1 MIRRNMRQPSL
12 KRLLLG
18 WLLGPL
24 LSLLLIASAGAFY
37 IARTS
42 ATDAYDKALL
52 DPIQALSQHIETEN
66 NKPVLK
72 MSPESLHSLFTDT
85 YDSLYYQLAT
95 NDGHIFEGS
104 LRLPV
109 PPRLTTKPMFYNA
122 TVNGRNVRVGALRLE
137 LDDSPN
143 YVVIQIAETLTK
155 RDHNLYEIL
164 AIMIAPALLM
174 ALAAVLLV
182 WFGISRGLTPL
193 QTLQSEIA
201 ARSLRDLRP
210 VPEDH
215 APEEVRPVIASLNTL
230 LNKLAAAIDGQQR
243 FLANAAHQLR
253 TPLAGLQTQVEVALR
268 KEMPDDLRA
277 IFEQL
282 LTGTQRAAH
291 LANQLLTLARAEP
304 GALHLMAMQP
314 LNLATLI
321 EEVIGQWLGRAKS
334 KHIDLGFEI
343 ASAELWGDPL
353 LIGELIANLIDNAIR
368 YTPENGYVTVRCYQ
382 DGGAVLEVD
391 DNGIGIPE
399 SQREKVLERFYRV
412 DGSPGNGC
420 GLGLAIVQEITKLHE
435 SRLTI
440 STPDHGRGTRI
451 IVRFPT
457 LKSQTA
463 MPV

>member
-1 MIRRNMRQPSL
+1 MSRNIAQPSL

-24 LSLLLIASAGAFY
+24 LGLLAVASVGAFY

-42 ATDAYDKALL
+42 ATDAYDRALL
-52 DPIQALSQHIETEN
+52 DPMQALSQHIETVN
-66 NKPVLK
+66 NQPTLQ
-72 MSPESLHSLFTDT
+72 MSAEALHSLFTDA

-95 NDGHIFEGS
+95 DDGRIFAGS

-109 PPRLTTKPMFYNA
+109 PPRLSTKPLFYNA
-122 TVNGRNVRVGALRLE
+122 IVNGRNVRVGALRIE
-137 LDDSPN
+137 MDDSPN

-174 ALAAVLLV
+174 ILAAVILV
-182 WFGISRGLTPL
+182 WFGINRGLTPL
-193 QTLQSEIA
+193 QKLQADIA

-210 VPEDH
+210 VPENH
-215 APEEVRPVIASLNTL
+215 APEEVRPVIVSLNTL

-268 KEMPDDLRA
+268 SDMSDDLRA
-277 IFEQL
+277 TFEQL
-282 LTGTQRAAH
+282 LVATQRAAH

-304 GALHLMAMQP
+304 GALHLMSMQH
-314 LNLATLI
+314 LDLANLI
-321 EEVIGQWLGRAKS
+321 EDVIGQWLGRANA

-343 ASAELWGDPL
+343 ASAKLWGDPL
-353 LIGELIANLIDNAIR
+353 LVGELIANLIDNAIR
-368 YTPENGYVTVRCYQ
+368 YTREGGYVTIRCYQ
-382 DGGAVLEVD
+382 DTGAVLEVE

-399 SQREKVLERFYRV
+399 AQREKVLERFYRV

-420 GLGLAIVQEITKLHE
+420 GLGLAIVQEIAKLHE
-435 SRLTI
+435 AELVIT
-440 STPDHGRGTRI
+440 TPEHGRGTRI
-451 IVRFPT
+451 IVHFP
-457 LKSQTA
+457 LPTA
-463 MPV
+463 

>member
-1 MIRRNMRQPSL
+1 MRQPSL

-24 LSLLLIASAGAFY
+24 LGLLVIAAAGAFY

-42 ATDAYDKALL
+42 ATNAYDKALL
-52 DPIQALSQHIETEN
+52 DPIQALSQHIVTDHQRL
-66 NKPVLK
+66 VLD
-72 MSPESLHSLFTDT
+72 MSPESLHSLFTDA

-95 NDGHIFEGS
+95 DNGQIFAGS

-109 PPRLTTKPMFYNA
+109 PPGLHTKPLFYNA
-122 TVNGRNVRVGALRLE
+122 IVNGRDVRVAALRIQLE
-137 LDDSPN
+137 DSPN

-155 RDHNLYEIL
+155 RDRNLYEIL
-164 AIMIAPALLM
+164 AVMLAPALVI

-193 QTLQSEIA
+193 QRLQAEIA
-201 ARSLRDLRP
+201 ARSVRDLRP

-215 APEEVRPVIASLNTL
+215 APEEVRPVIVSLNTL
-230 LNKLAAAIDGQQR
+230 FINLAAAIDGQQR

-268 KEMPDDLRA
+268 NEMPTELRA
-277 IFEQL
+277 IFQQL
-282 LTGTQRAAH
+282 LIATQRAAH

-304 GALHLMAMQP
+304 GALHLLRMQDID
-314 LNLATLI
+314 LVNLI
-321 EEVIGQWLGRAKS
+321 EDVIGTWISRANA

-343 ASAELWGDPL
+343 SSAKISGDPL
-353 LIGELIANLIDNAIR
+353 LIGELVANLIDNAIR
-368 YTPENGYVTVRCYQ
+368 YTLENGYVTVRCYQ
-382 DGGAVLEVD
+382 QDGAVFEIE

-399 SQREKVLERFYRV
+399 LQREKVLERFYRV

-420 GLGLAIVQEITKLHE
+420 GLGLAIVQEITKLHDAV
-435 SRLTI
+435 LTI
-440 STPDHGRGTRI
+440 STPANGRGTRI
-451 IVRFPT
+451 IVYFPHT
-457 LKSQTA
+457 SELG
-463 MPV
+463 